1 MLEEKQDGMNQTGG
15 APETETSAVVNEPET
30 AKQQPQT
37 EPQQSAEAAPKEKE
51 DKKKKKQDKEVEK
64 LKEQA
69 EKLQKDLDT
78 LKDQLLRTAAEY
90 DNYRKRTDREKAA
103 SVSMGTAGAVEKILP
118 VLDTL
123 ELAAAAETADEA
135 YKKGVTMTL
144 TMFREALGS
153 LGVAEIEGVGA
164 QFDPNCH
171 CAVAREAAGEA
182 ESGSI
187 VQVMRKGYKLGDRV
201 IRPSMVTVAE

>member
-1 MLEEKQDGMNQTGG
+1 MLEENQDVMNQPQS
-15 APETETSAVVNEPET
+15 APEAGEPAESAAEQPAAESQQAGT
-30 AKQQPQT
+30 ADEK
-37 EPQQSAEAAPKEKE
+37 AAPKE
-51 DKKKKKQDKEVEK
+51 DKKKKKQDKEAEK
-64 LKEQA
+64 LKEQV
-69 EKLQKDLDT
+69 EKLQQDLDT

-103 SVSMGTAGAVEKILP
+103 SVSLGTAGAIEKLLP

-144 TMFREALGS
+144 NLFHEALSS
-153 LGVAEIEGVGA
+153 LGVAQIEDIGA
-164 QFDPNCH
+164 QFDPSLH
-171 CAVAREAAGEA
+171 CAVARDAESGA
-182 ESGSI
+182 ESGSV
-187 VQVMRKGYKLGDRV
+187 VQVMRKGYKLGDKV